1 MFDSYIRSLLLTFIP
16 AHALSPLHCRPLR
29 PRLQKSKA
37 QGSIDDMDT
46 AALLNS
52 LASLYMDMDRPT
64 DALPLYQRALAAV
77 QV

>member
-1 MFDSYIRSLLLTFIP
+1 MHIVHTQRSKT
-16 AHALSPLHCRPLR
+16 H
-29 PRLQKSKA
+29 
-37 QGSIDDMDT
+37 GSVDDMDT

-52 LASLYMDMDRPT
+52 LASLYMDMDRPM